1 MGAMSLTGTA
11 FFAAL
16 AAATA
21 GAVLATLLLWSR
33 VPGPAPAR
41 WLARVLLIGLCQ
53 VTAICVVAA
62 WINTSYGLYASW
74 DDLLGR
80 AGGSGPVAM
89 PGPPPDRA
97 RFLRGD
103 AGMQQTYVRGP
114 RSALSG
120 QVMVWTPPQYDEPR
134 FRRTPFPVVILL
146 HGIPGS
152 PQSWLDQGHMPA
164 DFAKLLRAGTTH
176 PFILAVPVINPGGL
190 DTDCADIPG
199 HKIATWLSTDV
210 PEVIRQHFRTG
221 KGPRSWGLLGISTGG
236 YCAAKLP
243 LQYPRVFGAG
253 AALDPDPLNG
263 EQGALT
269 DPVLREHNSP
279 TWLVAHAKPAADGAG
294 GVGLF
299 LATSRQDRSSPPSL
313 IEQFEQAASGS
324 GVRLRTMLAP
334 AGGHNYHTWIS
345 MYPAAFAWLSEELTG
360 PGGRPPAVPPPGGRS
375 PGDQPAD
382 AEAPRGEGEGADAP
396 AEAPPRQ
403 PDE

>member
-1 MGAMSLTGTA
+1 MSLTGTG

-21 GAVLATLLLWSR
+21 CAVLATLLLWSR
-33 VPGPAPAR
+33 IPGPAPAR
-41 WLARVLLIGLCQ
+41 WLARVVLIGLCQ

-80 AGGSGPVAM
+80 TGGSGPVAM

-120 QVMVWTPPQYDEPR
+120 QVMVWTPPEYDEPR
-134 FRRTPFPVVILL
+134 FRRTPFPVVMLL

-164 DFAKLLRAGTTH
+164 DFSKLLRTGTTH
-176 PFILAVPVINPGGL
+176 PFILAVPVINPGGM
-190 DTDCADIPG
+190 DTDCSDIPG

-210 PEVIRQHFRTG
+210 PDVIRQHFRTG

-243 LQYPRVFGAG
+243 LQHPGVFGAG

-263 EQGALT
+263 AQGALT

-279 TWLVAHAKPAADGAG
+279 TWLVAHTKPTQTD
-294 GVGLF
+294 VGLF

-313 IEQFEQAASGS
+313 IEQFEQAAAGS

-334 AGGHNYHTWIS
+334 AGGHNYNTWIS
-345 MYPAAFAWLSEELTG
+345 MYPAAFSWLSEELTG
-360 PGGRPPAVPPPGGRS
+360 PGAGQGQGQAPGGREQRQEVAPPGPGAGPGPGPGPDEDVPPPA
-375 PGDQPAD
+375 AD
-382 AEAPRGEGEGADAP
+382 
-396 AEAPPRQ
+396 RQ
-403 PDE
+403 P

>member
-21 GAVLATLLLWSR
+21 CAVLATLLLWSR

-80 AGGSGPVAM
+80 AGGAGPVAM
-89 PGPPPDRA
+89 PGPPPERA

-103 AGMQQTYVRGP
+103 AGMRQTYVRGP

-134 FRRTPFPVVILL
+134 FRRTPFPVVMLL

-210 PEVIRQHFRTG
+210 PDVIRHHFRTA

-263 EQGALT
+263 AQGALT
-269 DPVLREHNSP
+269 DPGLRERNSP
-279 TWLVAHAKPAADGAG
+279 TWLVAHTKPTGTD
-294 GVGLF
+294 VGLF

-313 IEQFEQAASGS
+313 IEQFEQAAAGS

-334 AGGHNYHTWIS
+334 EGGHNYHTWIS
-345 MYPAAFAWLSEELTG
+345 MYPAAFAWLSEELAG
-360 PGGRPPAVPPPGGRS
+360 PEGLPPGGPPPGGTAPGS
-375 PGDQPAD
+375 EPPGDEPEADAD
-382 AEAPRGEGEGADAP
+382 AEAPDSGASGP
-396 AEAPPRQ
+396 
-403 PDE
+403 